1 MSLFGTQVT
10 ICGVPCA
17 MVLRGAANGQYQAVF
32 ERERAGLE
40 EIEAIHWSRPVLE
53 GDSLL
58 PAGYG
63 FAVEHI
69 SYSSV
74 NRCYTVSL
82 KVAKQ
87 YLGDVTGFQAQVEE
101 LTAGVADREN
111 RLQAQAAAIQE
122 RDETIQAQAETI
134 QSQGEAIQ
142 ALEAAG
148 TAAQVEERLK
158 AAYEE
163 GVERNG

>member
-10 ICGVPCA
+10 VCGVPCA

-32 ERERAGLE
+32 ERERASLE
-40 EIEAIHWSRPVLE
+40 AVEAIDWSRPVLE

-58 PAGYG
+58 PSGYG

-69 SYSSV
+69 DYSSAS
-74 NRCYTVSL
+74 RCYTVSL
-82 KVAKQ
+82 KVAEQ
-87 YLGDVTGFQAQVEE
+87 YLGDVTGFQTQVEE
-101 LTAGVADREN
+101 LTARSADQER
-111 RLQAQAAAIQE
+111 RLQEQAAALQSQE
-122 RDETIQAQAETI
+122 QTI
-134 QSQGEAIQ
+134 QSQEQTIQ
-142 ALEAAG
+142 ALESAG
-148 TAAQVEERLK
+148 TAAQVEEQLK